1 MGYLVWRSTSRAYPL
16 RQMRTRFQH
25 QRKAAAMFAARS
37 DRSTRNAMITDLIG
51 VLAWLAGLVM
61 LAAFLFIPVYAAL
74 LLARRIFR
82 RP

>member
-1 MGYLVWRSTSRAYPL
+1 
-16 RQMRTRFQH
+16 
-25 QRKAAAMFAARS
+25 MFAARS